1 MSKNN
6 STYLESPVWQR
17 RLHGKVVFQEMS
29 FDSDGVGTATCDW
42 QPPYQ
47 LSCQLPEWFQLRLQC
62 ITRPDGFRL
71 FTPIGAL
78 TAQSERSDLGLRYI
92 EQLGGLVAVAA
103 AGGATI
109 LEDQGVAP
117 KEQCLTFRTAWLM
130 QEHTRHRREF
140 IGDSRQLLNE
150 LRICAGARREHSQNS
165 ILPCDFG
172 ITANGL
178 GRHWSLAD
186 VRRAGL
192 EAARLKGIESPQHLD
207 IVRLGL
213 LEGAKLRP
221 LRLNKLELRSIL
233 RQSLFVPTTT
243 VTRSQLAYVA
253 DRILSNLDDAIDDED
268 PDALKRWIEDRDS
281 SQPRMIE
288 KLLDCK
294 MDRDQVRAAIVELG
308 WRATVMVAECIDAQF
323 QVFRNAL
330 SEPLSPAE
338 NLLFEQTFLMNRWF
352 FLPLAL
358 LHDRLEFLR
367 EAILDLWTNPNDRDA
382 VGIVHGLLY
391 AYSSML
397 ENRREAD
404 RRIKQL
410 AGGARREV
418 SGLAKGDVDRSA
430 FASSGVWSP
439 TQFSEIAVRVA
450 EAAGYSCDFGDSQF
464 EAHLS
469 ETRKPQR
476 ISFRL
481 ICADMSFDETI
492 EVYQSQF
499 EECARAIEE
508 DE

>member
-17 RLHGKVVFQEMS
+17 RLNGEVVFQETS
-29 FDSDGVGTATCDW
+29 FDSDGVERATCDW

-47 LSCQLPEWFQLRLQC
+47 LSCQLPDWFQLRLQC
-62 ITRPDGFRL
+62 IIRPDGFRI
-71 FTPIGAL
+71 FTPIEAL
-78 TAQSERSDLGLRYI
+78 TARSERSDLGLRYI

-109 LEDQGVAP
+109 LEDQGIAP

-221 LRLNKLELRSIL
+221 LRLTKSELRSIL

-243 VTRSQLAYVA
+243 VSRSQLAYVA
-253 DRILSNLDDAIDDED
+253 DRILTNLDDAIDDDD

-352 FLPLAL
+352 FLPLAM

-367 EAILDLWTNPNDRDA
+367 EAILDLWTNPDDRDA
-382 VGIVHGLLY
+382 VGVVQGLLY
-391 AYSSML
+391 AYSSMI

-404 RRIKQL
+404 RRIKRISGS
-410 AGGARREV
+410 AGHEV
-418 SGLAKGDVDRSA
+418 SGLAEGYVDQCA
-430 FASSGVWSP
+430 ISSSSVWSP
-439 TQFSEIAVRVA
+439 TKFAEIAVRVA
-450 EAAGYSCDFGDSQF
+450 ESVGHSCDFGDSQF

-469 ETRKPQR
+469 EFQQPQR
-476 ISFRL
+476 VSFRL
-481 ICADMSFDETI
+481 ICADMSFDTTI
-492 EVYQSQF
+492 DVCESHF
-499 EECARAIEE
+499 EECARTVQKRE
-508 DE
+508 